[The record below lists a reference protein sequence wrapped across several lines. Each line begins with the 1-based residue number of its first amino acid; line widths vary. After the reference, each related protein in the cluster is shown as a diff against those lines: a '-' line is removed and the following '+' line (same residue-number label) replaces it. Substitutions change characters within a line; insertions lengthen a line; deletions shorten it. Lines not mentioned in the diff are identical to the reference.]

1 MRKLRLSVI
10 AGVLAIAAACSD
22 SGDDPVVTTITVSP
36 SSGSIEVLGGTLL
49 FTATVLDQDGN
60 AMTGQTVVW
69 STDDPN
75 VASIDQSGRATA
87 LAEGSVTVSANV
99 GAIAG
104 TASLGVSSAPCTEEL
119 AMDPGDIRVLAV
131 NCDIFIPSGASGD
144 RYRVA
149 ILNKNSNGDP
159 DDLALQVSQATLNVT
174 PVGVVTAPAAA
185 PVARA
190 RAGTALVDPIEMS
203 LTARKHLRW
212 GTLLQEQTRR
222 AHLRLRESEATL
234 VQALGTEGILPS
246 VARAETGPL
255 PQAADLPDRIMLR
268 NNDGSSCTI
277 EEDLTPA
284 FLLAQNADLAVY
296 QDSALNVASGTEVT
310 AAEAQMMLDYYS
322 NYGKGVI
329 GDYFHGVP
337 DVDANGKVI
346 VYISFDDDLSDGA
359 TAAYVWGG
367 DLFEATGDNACE
379 ASNEAELMYFN
390 SALAREVDEG
400 FAQALETTVHEVKHV
415 SSFWQG
421 IRRNQVLGI
430 SNPFQPSWIEEGTAE
445 IAANVATRV
454 SWNAIGGP
462 AVNAMV
468 TETDIRNT
476 AFDSNDDIYPEA
488 LGIVIRMSRV
498 QGYLSSQPNGVV
510 TTPSGAD
517 DDHSVYGSGWTFLRW
532 LGDAYGDAGI
542 APFADADLFTSQNDS
557 TTQPGIAGIEEITG
571 MSFGDLL
578 EEFTGAV
585 MVHRTGV
592 PEGGL
597 SFTSYDFVSSIEMFC
612 FAADNP
618 PCDGTAAGPAG
629 TFPWPVTTTPTGV
642 MAAPFDN
649 AQFTGNIGAT
659 GMRIHEFVS
668 DGTGSGIQ
676 LGITAQQPAVVVVTR
691 VE

>member
-10 AGVLAIAAACSD
+10 AGVLAVAAACSD
-22 SGDDPVVTTITVSP
+22 SGDDPVVTTVNVSP
-36 SSGSIEVLGGTLL
+36 SSGSIEVLGGTLQ
-49 FTATVLDQDGN
+49 FSATVLDQNGN
-60 AMTGQTVVW
+60 TMTGQTVVW
-69 STDDPN
+69 ASDDPN
-75 VASIDQSGRATA
+75 VASVDQSGRATA
-87 LAEGSVTVSANV
+87 LSEGDVTVSASV

-131 NCDIFIPSGASGD
+131 NCDIFIPSGADGD

-149 ILNKNSNGDP
+149 ILNKDSNGDP
-159 DDLALQVSQATLNVT
+159 DFLASKVSQATLNVT
-174 PVGVVTAPAAA
+174 PVGVVTSPAAA

-190 RAGTALVDPIEMS
+190 RTSTALADPIGMS
-203 LTARKHLRW
+203 ATARKYVRW

-234 VQALGTEGILPS
+234 LQALGTEGILPS
-246 VARAETGPL
+246 AARAEAGPL
-255 PQAADLPDRIMLR
+255 PQAVDLPDRIMLR
-268 NNDGSSCTI
+268 NNDGSSCTVQ
-277 EEDLTPA
+277 EPLTPA
-284 FLLAQNADLAVY
+284 FLLAQNADLAVF

-322 NYGKGVI
+322 TYGKGVI
-329 GDYFHGVP
+329 EDYFHGVP
-337 DVDANGKVI
+337 DVDSNGKVI
-346 VYISFDDDLSDGA
+346 VYISFDDNLEDGA

-367 DLFEATGDNACE
+367 DLFQADGANACA

-421 IRRNQVLGI
+421 IRRNEVLGLT
-430 SNPFQPSWIEEGTAE
+430 NPFQPSWIEEGTAE

-468 TETDIRNT
+468 TETDIRDT
-476 AFDSNDDIYPEA
+476 AFDSNEDIYPEA
-488 LGIVIRMSRV
+488 LGIVIRLSRV
-498 QGYLSSQPNGVV
+498 QGYLSSQPNGIVA
-510 TTPSGAD
+510 TPSGAD

-532 LGDAYGDAGI
+532 LGDSYGQAGI
-542 APFADADLFTSQNDS
+542 APFADADFFTSQNDS
-557 TTQPGIAGIEEITG
+557 TTQPGIAGLEQVTG
-571 MSFGDLL
+571 TGFGELL
-578 EEFTGAV
+578 EEFASAA
-585 MVHRTGV
+585 MLHRTGA
-592 PEGGL
+592 PEGSL
-597 SFTSYDFVSSIEMFC
+597 AYTSYDFISSIEMFC

-618 PCDGTAAGPAG
+618 PCDGTTAGPAG
-629 TFPWPVTTTPTGV
+629 TFPWPVTTTSNGD
-642 MAAPFDN
+642 MAAPFD
-649 AQFTGNIGAT
+649 TGQYTGSIGAT
-659 GMRIHEFVS
+659 GLRIHEFVS
-668 DGTGSGIQ
+668 GGSGAGIQ
-676 LGITAQQPAVVVVTR
+676 LGITAQQPAVVVVAR